1 MTDETNIFIAF
12 GNIALFIGYFIIG
25 TMGNRIA
32 VISERVDN
40 LLDACSSLLLL
51 LGFKIFGWGKDTRH
65 PNGHCQFALR
75 RGFK

>member
-25 TMGNRIA
+25 TLGNRIA

-51 LGFKIFGWGKDTRH
+51 LGFKISGRGKDTRH
-65 PNGHCQFALR
+65 TNGHCQFALR